1 MNQLL
6 AASLLFI
13 GLVKDGLKKNNDP
26 TALFISIEKYIRE
39 AIDEVRQLS
48 HRLAPVSFKDLT
60 IQSVFNN
67 LLETM
72 NAEKL
77 FNVRCV

>member
-1 MNQLL
+1 MQDITKESELEMRIQKAVIGVQEQERQQIGMELHDNVNQLL

-39 AIDEVRQLS
+39 AIDEVRQL
-48 HRLAPVSFKDLT
+48 
-60 IQSVFNN
+60 
-67 LLETM
+67 
-72 NAEKL
+72 
-77 FNVRCV
+77 